1 MKLKDAVC
9 IVTGAG
15 TGTGAA
21 CAMQLAQK
29 GSRVLVNYSRSE
41 QEARGVVEECITA
54 GGDALLAKGNV

>member
-21 CAMQLAQK
+21 CALH
-29 GSRVLVNYSRSE
+29 GTE
-41 QEARGVVEECITA
+41 GGVRTRE
-54 GGDALLAKGNV
+54 LQPQ